1 MNKIWEIR
9 EKHHEGDERRDNY
22 RGMSSRRSKMSGY
35 KDKES
40 YEYGYKE
47 GFCDVLDA
55 LDDFLEEHMKTD

>member
-9 EKHHEGDERRDNY
+9 ERHHGEGNDRYDNY

-40 YEYGYKE
+40 YDMGYEE
-47 GFCDVLDA
+47 GYCDALEA
-55 LDDFLEEHMKTD
+55 LDDFLEKHLK

>member
-9 EKHHEGDERRDNY
+9 EKHHKEGVDRQENY

-40 YEYGYKE
+40 YEYGYEE
-47 GFCDVLDA
+47 GYCDA
-55 LDDFLEEHMKTD
+55 LEAIDDFLEEHFRP